1 MWGGEPMSTLH
12 AVSGMLFVVLMV
24 ALAVVIIVALIQ
36 VWRAKIVADKDS
48 RYQQMAA
55 AAEELARRI
64 ASDQQKISEELAA
77 LKNSVNQIENMLREV
92 E

>member
-1 MWGGEPMSTLH
+1 MSTLH

-55 AAEELARRI
+55 AVEELARRT

>member
-1 MWGGEPMSTLH
+1 MSTLH

-55 AAEELARRI
+55 AAEELARRT

>member
-1 MWGGEPMSTLH
+1 MSTLH
-12 AVSGMLFVVLMV
+12 AVSGMLFVVLMA

>member
-1 MWGGEPMSTLH
+1 MSTLH

-64 ASDQQKISEELAA
+64 SSDQQKISEELAA
-77 LKNSVNQIENMLREV
+77 LKNSVNQIETMLREV

>member
-1 MWGGEPMSTLH
+1 MSTLH
-12 AVSGMLFVVLMV
+12 AVSGMLFVVLMA

-36 VWRAKIVADKDS
+36 VLRAKIVADKDS

>member
-1 MWGGEPMSTLH
+1 MSTLH

-36 VWRAKIVADKDS
+36 VWRAKIVADKAS

>member
-1 MWGGEPMSTLH
+1 MSTLH

>member
-1 MWGGEPMSTLH
+1 MSTLH

-36 VWRAKIVADKDS
+36 VLRAKIVADKDS